1 MRVASVIASALLL
14 SATASIIVACGGK
27 DAAPLEG
34 ERENVIQS
42 LVELK
47 PDSRLESF
55 KIKFP
60 KPEDEKAIWA
70 QAGGSASNAGRH
82 MFLPERVTKAWS
94 KNVMSS
100 VNREQGLTNAPIV
113 ADGKVYLMT
122 PKNKVIA
129 LDAWS
134 GEKLWERQL
143 ISKKERSGAGVAGG
157 ISNEKGILFA
167 TTSNGFVV
175 ALDGV
180 AGDEL
185 WRQNVKAPVRA
196 APTVKNDRVFV
207 VSHDNRLHV
216 FSADS
221 GELLWTHS
229 GIEESIAILGG
240 ASPAVAEGVVVVPY
254 SSGEIY
260 ALSSVDG
267 RYLWQETLAGRAN
280 YDPLANLTD
289 IVAPPVITDGNVYVA
304 NASGQMAVLNLKTGR
319 RVWKRDFSA
328 QSVPVVIGNAIF
340 MVTNSNH
347 MVGLERATGRIKWVL
362 DLGRNSMTD
371 KDERVFWYGPVLAGD
386 RLMAIASDGHAISV
400 SPEEG
405 TKLGLVD
412 MKVRASV
419 PPVVAGGLLY
429 FLTDTGRVVAYD

>member
-1 MRVASVIASALLL
+1 MRMASVLTSTLFLGV
-14 SATASIIVACGGK
+14 TAAAIVACGGK

-34 ERENVIQS
+34 QRENVIQS
-42 LVELK
+42 IVELEPNK
-47 PDSRLESF
+47 ALEKVSL
-55 KIKFP
+55 KIP
-60 KPEDEKAIWA
+60 PQESEKTIWA
-70 QAGGSASNAGRH
+70 QTGGSASNEGRH
-82 MFLPERVTKAWS
+82 MYLPERVTKAWS
-94 KNVMSS
+94 KQVMSS
-100 VNREQGLTNAPIV
+100 VGREQGLTNAPIV

-122 PKNKVIA
+122 PENEVIA

-134 GEKLWERQL
+134 GEKLWERDL
-143 ISKKERSGAGVAGG
+143 LDKKSGGDTWVSGG
-157 ISNEKGILFA
+157 IAAEKGVLFA
-167 TTSNGFVV
+167 TTSTGFVV

-185 WRQNVKAPVRA
+185 WRQDVEAPVRA
-196 APTVKNDRVFV
+196 APTLKNGRVFV

-216 FSADS
+216 FSAES

-240 ASPAVAEGVVVVPY
+240 ASPAVAEGIVVVPY

-260 ALSSVDG
+260 ALSTSDG

-289 IVAPPVITDGNVYVA
+289 IVASPVISKGKVYVA
-304 NASGQMAVLNLKTGR
+304 NASGQMAVLDLKNGR
-319 RVWKRDFSA
+319 RLWKRDFSA

-340 MVTNSNH
+340 LITNNNH
-347 MVGLERATGRIKWVL
+347 MLGIERASGRIKWVM
-362 DLGRNSMTD
+362 DLGQNSMKD
-371 KDERVFWYGPVLAGD
+371 SDERVFWYGPVLAGN

-405 TKLGLVD
+405 TKIGLVD
-412 MKVRASV
+412 MNVRASL

-429 FLTDTGRVVAYD
+429 FLTDNGRVVAYD

>member
-1 MRVASVIASALLL
+1 MRIASVIASTLFL
-14 SATASIIVACGGK
+14 SATATAIVACGGK

-42 LVELK
+42 LVDLV
-47 PDSRLESF
+47 PDPVLENLA
-55 KIKFP
+55 IKLP
-60 KPEDEKAIWA
+60 KAEGDKTVWA
-70 QAGGSASNAGRH
+70 QAGGSASNEGRH
-82 MFLPERVTKAWS
+82 MYLPERVTKAWS
-94 KNVMSS
+94 KHVMPS

-122 PKNKVIA
+122 PKNKIIA

-134 GEKLWERQL
+134 GEKLWEREL
-143 ISKKERSGAGVAGG
+143 LRKKERSGARVSGG
-157 ISNEKGILFA
+157 IATDNGVLFA
-167 TTSNGFVV
+167 TTSNGYVV

-185 WRQNVKAPVRA
+185 WRQNVQAPVRA
-196 APTVKNDRVFV
+196 APTVKNGRVFV

-216 FSADS
+216 FSDDS
-221 GELLWTHS
+221 GELIWTHS
-229 GIEESIAILGG
+229 GIEENIAILGG
-240 ASPAVAEGVVVVPY
+240 AAPAVAEGAVVVPY

-260 ALSSVDG
+260 ALSASDG

-289 IVAPPVITDGNVYVA
+289 IVAPPVIADGRVYVA
-304 NASGQMAVLNLKTGR
+304 NASGQMAVLNLKNGR

-340 MVTNSNH
+340 LITNSNH
-347 MVGLERATGRIKWVL
+347 MVGIERETGRIKWVL
-362 DLGRNSMTD
+362 DLGRTSMKD
-371 KDERVFWYGPVLAGD
+371 KDERAFWYGPVLAGG

-400 SPEEG
+400 SPEDG
-405 TKLGLVD
+405 TKIGLVD
-412 MKVRASV
+412 MKVKASV
-419 PPVVAGGLLY
+419 PPVVAGGLMY
-429 FLTDTGRVVAYD
+429 FLTDSGRVVAYD